1 MDNTGEID
9 YRTFASWFGTTKQAE
24 RAKAQELMKARQAE
38 VYERWKMVYEQV
50 RYTIR
55 KQEQLANIRSGH
67 GQWDKVAIE
76 ACFDEF
82 DDGDGELE
90 VNELQQAFEMLHM
103 DPTVRIFRVSSPFA
117 PMDVQAPARA
127 VLPLVPLSHC
137 VPFPQKLVSFVG

>member
-24 RAKAQELMKARQAE
+24 RAKAQEIKAARQEQVFA
-38 VYERWKMVYEQV
+38 RWKVIYEQV

-55 KQEQLANIRSGH
+55 KQEQLANIRSGR
-67 GQWDKVAIE
+67 GQWDKIAIE

-90 VNELQQAFEMLHM
+90 VGELHEAFALLKM
-103 DPTVRIFRVSSPFA
+103 DPTVRMFHVSLSFA
-117 PMDVQAPARA
+117 AMQM
-127 VLPLVPLSHC
+127 H
-137 VPFPQKLVSFVG
+137 